1 MPTSPYIDGNRAT
14 KNRAV
19 KLDPANNNNADIP
32 YVALEDSFTSLN
44 RVHTFSPV
52 REIQNSAV
60 PVSGIATIEIDTRG
74 FDFCFIRLESG
85 AAAFTECII
94 DISTLHGSAK
104 WETIANV
111 DYFFTTGTGEAE
123 GNPMK
128 LIRKVKSNGTANQ
141 SNPRILAANQS
152 TWLILFT
159 AGLPQVRFRIS
170 TTTNVGFLYT
180 LSQG

>member
-19 KLDPANNNNADIP
+19 KFDPVNNNADIP
-32 YVALEDSFTSLN
+32 YVALEDKFTSSDRL
-44 RVHTFSPV
+44 HTFAPV
-52 REIQNSAV
+52 REVQNSAV
-60 PVSGIATIEIDTRG
+60 PASGIATIEIDTRG

-85 AAAFTECII
+85 AAAFTECIV
-94 DISTLHGSAK
+94 DISTLHGSGK
-104 WETIANV
+104 WETIANG
-111 DYFFTTGTGEAE
+111 DYFYTTGTGEAE
-123 GNPMK
+123 GNAMK

-141 SNPRILAANQS
+141 SNPRILAASQS